1 MQCVKQCVVLCYAQ
15 AVRGLLGNK
24 CQSLASHPSRT
35 PLLPPGTFTLRKKY
49 RNTKIHLLA
58 LALGGSPNFDTMLFK
73 AVFCISSYLI
83 FVFLAKDIYINCSPF
98 KFLFFLSIA
107 TCPDT
112 LVWIVGDVEPGMQTR
127 FGLHYIFKS
136 SRSSHTRAY
145 YIPAYQPHLAKPTLH
160 CQGWDWTKFQP
171 EFWSERGF

>member
-1 MQCVKQCVVLCYAQ
+1 
-15 AVRGLLGNK
+15 
-24 CQSLASHPSRT
+24 
-35 PLLPPGTFTLRKKY
+35 
-49 RNTKIHLLA
+49 
-58 LALGGSPNFDTMLFK
+58 MLFK

-83 FVFLAKDIYINCSPF
+83 FVLAKDINCSPF

-145 YIPAYQPHLAKPTLH
+145 YIPAYQPHLAKPTLPRMGLNQIPTGILIRARLLKLKAGGIPGFIIKRSAGSRRGSVGSSCWRITVRIGFLGH
-160 CQGWDWTKFQP
+160 KTKLYKLPPDRIIQVVTSQNWTT
-171 EFWSERGF
+171 GHIYATLG

>member
-1 MQCVKQCVVLCYAQ
+1 MHR
-15 AVRGLLGNK
+15 VREGFWAT
-24 CQSLASHPSRT
+24 SASHWLVT
-35 PLLPPGTFTLRKKY
+35 PAGPLLLPPGTFTLRKKY
-49 RNTKIHLLA
+49 RNTLDSSGSGWFSKSWYIARRKCCLRQYFASVPILYLL
-58 LALGGSPNFDTMLFK
+58 SQK
-73 AVFCISSYLI
+73 
-83 FVFLAKDIYINCSPF
+83 IYINCSPF

-160 CQGWDWTKFQP
+160 CRGWDWTKFQP

>member
-1 MQCVKQCVVLCYAQ
+1 MHRRCGGSWAT
-15 AVRGLLGNK
+15 
-24 CQSLASHPSRT
+24 SASHWLVT
-35 PLLPPGTFTLRKKY
+35 PAGPLLLPPGTFTLRKKY

-160 CQGWDWTKFQP
+160 CQGWD
-171 EFWSERGF
+171 